1 MSTMH
6 HSHTSSGR
14 FEADADFFG
23 LVGRVAKRIRNRREL
38 NRLLKLD
45 DYLLHDIGLQRGEIQ
60 REALR
65 PLWRG

>member
-6 HSHTSSGR
+6 HSHTLNGH
-14 FEADADFFG
+14 FGTGEGFFG
-23 LVGRVAKRIRNRREL
+23 QVRRFAKRIRDRREL
-38 NRLLKLD
+38 NRMLKLD

-60 REALR
+60 GEALR